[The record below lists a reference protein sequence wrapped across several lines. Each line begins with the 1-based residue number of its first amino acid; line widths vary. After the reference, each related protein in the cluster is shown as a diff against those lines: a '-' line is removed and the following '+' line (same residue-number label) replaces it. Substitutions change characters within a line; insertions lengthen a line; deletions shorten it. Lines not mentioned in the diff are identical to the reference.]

1 MERTIHN
8 LNEWTEEE
16 LYNLEN
22 LICEELDRRTE
33 WKEEEL
39 KSEIRTALLAYADFL
54 DSNNFSKIIGYTEGY
69 GGHEDPVEISTV
81 IDWFAPCY
89 Y

>member
-22 LICEELDRRTE
+22 LIGEELDRRIAE
-33 WKEEEL
+33 KEEEI
-39 KSEIRTALLAYADFL
+39 KDKIRTALLEYADYL
-54 DSNNFSKIIGYTEGY
+54 DSNNFTKIVGYTTDEAFD
-69 GGHEDPVEISTV
+69 EIPVEISTV
-81 IDWFAPCY
+81 IDWFAPAY
-89 Y
+89 F